1 MNTTNVET
9 VIILGAGASV
19 GSGYTRGG
27 HRLPG
32 DRGFFGNT
40 LVQEYLHSGQFPA
53 IKEVLGSFEPRY
65 GRSLDSIGLEEAWTL
80 LDFADRLLLR
90 DSKQFLNES
99 DEWLKAIRRP
109 DSQTDDEHC
118 ECRRCRTDHTIPP
131 AEVRLLLVA
140 GWDLRRLLTRVYDRL
155 SPPARNLYHA
165 LLETNGIPRDDHT
178 AVMSL
183 NYDTVLEHGVSDAG
197 IPWHYR
203 PVRSTKQRDPH
214 GIHVLKPHG
223 SLNWSFRGN
232 EPPVEIDT
240 GCHLSPIACRSE
252 ATDKFEEAMIIPPTA
267 LKQAITVPETQD
279 PELTRLF
286 VEIWREALEA
296 LSNAKRIFV
305 IGYSFPQTD
314 LHLRT
319 MFHLAAHKRQ
329 RQYDE
334 VICCTLADGQQGG
347 VFGEVVRLLPSRSF
361 RLCDKGFEAF
371 VSAPGGSAS

>member
-1 MNTTNVET
+1 MNTTGVETDKT

-19 GSGYTRGG
+19 GSGYTRNG

-32 DRGFFGNT
+32 DRGFFGNM
-40 LVQEYLHSGQFPA
+40 LGQEYLNSGQFPA

-80 LDFADRLLLR
+80 LDFADRLLLQ
-90 DSKQFLNES
+90 DPKQFLNES

-109 DSQTDDEHC
+109 ESRTDDEHC
-118 ECRRCRTDHTIPP
+118 ECGRFRAEHTIPP
-131 AEVRLLLVA
+131 REVPLLLV
-140 GWDLRRLLTRVYDRL
+140 LLTRVYDAL
-155 SPPARNLYHA
+155 SPPARNLYDA
-165 LLETNGIPRDDHT
+165 LLETNDIPRDDHT

-183 NYDTVLEHGVSDAG
+183 NYDTVLEHGLRDAG
-197 IPWHYR
+197 IPWYYPH
-203 PVRSTKQRDPH
+203 VRTTKQRDPH
-214 GIHVLKPHG
+214 GMRVLKPHG

-232 EPPVEIDT
+232 EPPVEIGTDYR
-240 GCHLSPIACRSE
+240 LSPIACRSE
-252 ATDKFEEAMIIPPTA
+252 ATNKFEEAMIIPPTE
-267 LKQAITVPETQD
+267 LKQAITLSETQA

-286 VEIWREALEA
+286 VEIWRDSMEA

-319 MFHLAAHKRQ
+319 MFHLAAHKRR

-347 VFGEVVRLLPSRSF
+347 VFGEVARLLPSRSF

-371 VSAPGGSAS
+371 VSAPGGSGS